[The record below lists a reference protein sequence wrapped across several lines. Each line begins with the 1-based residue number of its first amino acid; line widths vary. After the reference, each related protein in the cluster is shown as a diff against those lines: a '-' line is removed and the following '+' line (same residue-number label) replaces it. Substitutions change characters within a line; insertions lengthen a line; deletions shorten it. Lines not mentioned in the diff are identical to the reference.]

1 MAKKDKN
8 LSRCTENL
16 ADFDCGLFL
25 KDKDEYKTL
34 LEALQ
39 VKMLQ
44 IQQAYYV
51 QGRRAI
57 VVVEGVDC
65 AGKGGIIRRMVQ
77 PLDVRGVHVW
87 PIGPPSREEEQHHYL
102 YRFWQ
107 RLPAAGSIAV
117 FDRSWYGRV
126 LVERIE
132 GFCREDE
139 WRRAYREINEFERL
153 LVDDGVRIIK
163 LLPLITR
170 EEQVKRFEER
180 IKNPKKRWKL
190 TEEDIRNW
198 YRWDDYQCAFQEML
212 DKTSTD
218 IAPWY
223 VISGNRKWYAR
234 IRALQIVTETLAQGV
249 DISVPSLDSD
259 VIQEALEILHK
270 ELRND
275 RKK

>member
-8 LSRCTENL
+8 LSLYTENL
-16 ADFDCGLFL
+16 AGFDCGLSL
-25 KDKDEYKTL
+25 KDKDEYKTQ

-77 PLDVRGVHVW
+77 PLDVRGVQVW
-87 PIGPPSREEEQHHYL
+87 PIGAPGREEEQHHYL

-132 GFCREDE
+132 GFCREHE

-218 IAPWY
+218 IAPWH

-259 VIQEALEILHK
+259 VIQEALEMLHK